1 MASSA
6 SRRMAHATHATQR
19 WGEVSFSRTLFPPP
33 SHLIIPP
40 CQIITCKMTIVIV
53 NSKTFDNDPISTC
66 RLATREGERH
76 ELRIDYSAHYRPPPD
91 SCSWLAPSCQGWRP
105 YVLRAKK
112 KKPPRQ
118 RKEEKTAP
126 SGQPC
131 EDGDPGHSQENQE
144 NQQTRTRQKN
154 HHTRPRARATPRI
167 ACPPGVGRV
176 ADFYCPAGFPAQP
189 RRSGTSRLAPGQWPP
204 VNNNFN
210 SNSPTRQI
218 ISGQKRTPGPGL
230 AGLLASPAYC
240 TQS

>member
-19 WGEVSFSRTLFPPP
+19 WGGEVSFSRTLFPPP

-105 YVLRAKK
+105 YTTYCEPQKK
-112 KKPPRQ
+112 KTSEGKKRRKTGPQWTALRGWGPRAQPGKPGKPTDQ
-118 RKEEKTAP
+118 NQTKEPPHATTSKGHPADRVSPGGGQGGGFLLP
-126 SGQPC
+126 SRIPSAAASIRDIASC
-131 EDGDPGHSQENQE
+131 ARPMA
-144 NQQTRTRQKN
+144 TRQ
-154 HHTRPRARATPRI
+154 
-167 ACPPGVGRV
+167 
-176 ADFYCPAGFPAQP
+176 Q
-189 RRSGTSRLAPGQWPP
+189 
-204 VNNNFN
+204 
-210 SNSPTRQI
+210 
-218 ISGQKRTPGPGL
+218 
-230 AGLLASPAYC
+230 
-240 TQS
+240 